1 MNQKRRKKNGWKKQ
15 SQKYDENN
23 KEKVLRVEKGMKGG
37 PKEWG
42 VVPKQKH
49 KKGSA

>member
-1 MNQKRRKKNGWKKQ
+1 MAGKKQ
-15 SQKYDENN
+15 SQKYYENN
-23 KEKVLRVEKGMKGG
+23 KKSFTGEKGMKGG

-42 VVPKQKH
+42 AVPKQKH